1 MQRNATWATAVSS
14 VGYLG
19 FVPVAPGTAASA
31 LAVLVYALIGPLQH
45 FAVLAPVTLV
55 VFVLGGLSVGVVL
68 RRDGGPKD
76 PSHVVCDEVVGQ
88 WIALLSLGYAGR
100 WELMLLAFPLF
111 RLFDVWKPPPVSFF
125 DRRPGPWNV
134 MMDDVAAGIYAN
146 LASHLLLFLVLG

>member
-1 MQRNATWATAVSS
+1 MSS

-31 LAVLVYALIGPLQH
+31 LAVLVYALVPPLQQP
-45 FAVLAPVTLV
+45 AVLAPVIV
-55 VFVLGGLSVGVVL
+55 AAFVLGGVSTGVVL
-68 RRDGGPKD
+68 RRNGPKD

-88 WIALLSLGYAGR
+88 WIALLSVGYAGR

-134 MMDDVAAGIYAN
+134 MVDDVAAGVYAN
-146 LASHLLLFLVLG
+146 LASHLCLFLVRG